1 MKTPAKFF
9 TMLLMAVGIFCA
21 GYMANRQKDPAT
33 SSAASE
39 QMAGYACPMHPQ
51 YRSDRAADC
60 PICGMRLEPMSSIGV
75 GSASDSPASDIPGTV
90 QISVEKRQMI
100 GVRTE
105 EVRPSSQSHVL
116 RVPGRV
122 TVDDQRLY
130 RVVAAADGW
139 ILNLGQNAAGRF
151 VGKNQVLASY
161 YTRDLLGSEQLYL
174 TSLGATNDPNQRGV
188 SNPSL
193 RLGAS
198 LVPQY
203 PVDTLRGIGMHDLQI
218 EEVNRTRAASPD
230 IKIYSPAAGYVL
242 ERNISPGQRFE
253 KGTEFY
259 RIADINHVWVMSD
272 FFEKDRQ
279 FLKPGAMATVRYQG
293 RKLMARMS
301 DALPQF
307 DPASRVLKTRFELD
321 NPGQVLLPDMFV
333 DVELPVEKP
342 ETITVPADAVIDS
355 GRQKAVYVERGSGV
369 FEPRLVET
377 GWRLGDRVQITQGLE
392 SGERIV
398 VAGNFLID
406 SESRMRMPDSAGTAS
421 SEKAKTVKDLVC
433 GMDIDP
439 KSANT
444 KKTAYKSETYYFC
457 SDMCKKSFE
466 ANPEKYIA
474 KKAPAPAAEAST
486 AKDLVCGM
494 NVDPKSPNTFKTQ
507 YKGKTYYFCAEMCK
521 KSFEADP
528 EKYVHKMADKD
539 MHGTH
544 MSE

>member
-9 TMLLMAVGIFCA
+9 TMLLLATGIFCA
-21 GYMANRQKDPAT
+21 GYLANRQKDPAI
-33 SSAASE
+33 SLAAAA
-39 QMAGYACPMHPQ
+39 QTAAYACPMHPQ
-51 YRSDRAADC
+51 YRSDRAMDC
-60 PICGMRLEPMSSIGV
+60 PICGMRLEPITPGADSGSS
-75 GSASDSPASDIPGTV
+75 GSEVPGTV
-90 QISVEKRQMI
+90 HIPTDKQQLI

-105 EVRPSSQSHVL
+105 EVRQTSASHVL
-116 RVPGRV
+116 RVPGRI
-122 TVDDQRLY
+122 TVDDQRLS
-130 RVVAAADGW
+130 RSVAAADGW
-139 ILNLGQNAAGRF
+139 SLDLGPNAAGRF
-151 VGKNQVLASY
+151 VGKDQVLASY

-174 TSLGATNDPNQRGV
+174 TSLGAVNDPNQRGV

-193 RLGAS
+193 RMGAS

-203 PVDTLRGIGMHDLQI
+203 PIDTLRGIGMHDLQI
-218 EEVNRTRAASPD
+218 EEVNRTRTASAD
-230 IKIYSPAAGYVL
+230 IKIYSPVAGYVL

-259 RIADINHVWVMSD
+259 RIADISHVWVMTD

-293 RKLMARMS
+293 RRLMARMS

-333 DVELPVEKP
+333 DVELPVDKP
-342 ETITVPADAVIDS
+342 EAITVPADAVIDS
-355 GRQKAVYVERGSGV
+355 GRHKTVYVEKGKGV
-369 FEPRLVET
+369 FEPRMVEI
-377 GWRLGDRVQITQGLE
+377 GWRLGDRVQIAQGLE
-392 SGERIV
+392 PGERIV

-406 SESRMRMPDSAGTAS
+406 SERRMKMPDSASAANTD
-421 SEKAKTVKDLVC
+421 KAKTVKDLVC

-444 KKTAYKSETYYFC
+444 KKTVYKGETYYFC
-457 SDMCKKSFE
+457 CDSCKKSFE
-466 ANPEKYIA
+466 ANPEKYVA
-474 KKAPAPAAEAST
+474 QKAPAPSAEAIT

-521 KSFEADP
+521 KSFDADP
-528 EKYVHKMADKD
+528 EKYVHKMAEKD

>member
-1 MKTPAKFF
+1 
-9 TMLLMAVGIFCA
+9 
-21 GYMANRQKDPAT
+21 
-33 SSAASE
+33 
-39 QMAGYACPMHPQ
+39 
-51 YRSDRAADC
+51 
-60 PICGMRLEPMSSIGV
+60 MRLEPITPGADSGSS
-75 GSASDSPASDIPGTV
+75 GSEIPGTV
-90 QISVEKRQMI
+90 HIPTDKQQLI

-105 EVRPSSQSHVL
+105 EVRQTSASHVL
-116 RVPGRV
+116 RVPGRI

-130 RVVAAADGW
+130 RIVAAADGW
-139 ILNLGQNAAGRF
+139 ILDLGPNAAGRF
-151 VGKNQVLASY
+151 VGKDQVLASY

-174 TSLGATNDPNQRGV
+174 TSLGAVNAPNQRGV

-193 RLGAS
+193 RMGAS

-203 PVDTLRGIGMHDLQI
+203 PIDTLRGIGMHDLQI
-218 EEVNRTRAASPD
+218 EEVNRTRTASAD
-230 IKIYSPAAGYVL
+230 IKIYSPVAGYVL

-259 RIADINHVWVMSD
+259 RIADISHVWVMTD

-279 FLKPGAMATVRYQG
+279 FMKPGALATVRYQG
-293 RKLMARMS
+293 RRLMACMS
-301 DALPQF
+301 HALPQF

-333 DVELPVEKP
+333 DVELPVDKP
-342 ETITVPADAVIDS
+342 EAITVPADAVIDS
-355 GRQKAVYVERGSGV
+355 GRHKTVYVEKGKGV
-369 FEPRLVET
+369 FEPRMVEI
-377 GWRLGDRVQITQGLE
+377 GWRLGDRVQIARGLE
-392 SGERIV
+392 PGERIV

-406 SESRMRMPDSAGTAS
+406 SESRMKMPDSASAANTD
-421 SEKAKTVKDLVC
+421 KAKTVKDLVC

-444 KKTAYKSETYYFC
+444 TKTVYKCETYYFC
-457 SDMCKKSFE
+457 CDSCKKSFE
-466 ANPEKYIA
+466 ANPEKYVA
-474 KKAPAPAAEAST
+474 QEAPAPLAEATT

-521 KSFEADP
+521 KSFDADP
-528 EKYVHKMADKD
+528 EKYVHKMAEKD